1 MITRNRAESEKIKE
15 TDDLWEECIKYYEML
30 GDSEIE
36 PEVFD
41 FIYEYAQK
49 EAVSY
54 EDIIKT
60 IDRIDNWQNEE
71 FKEKLVNCIIQK
83 YKQDE
88 LYRKSKRLIQCRR
101 YK

>member
-1 MITRNRAESEKIKE
+1 MDIKE

-49 EAVSY
+49 EAVFLTDSF
-54 EDIIKT
+54 DIIHKK
-60 IDRIDNWQNEE
+60 NE
-71 FKEKLVNCIIQK
+71 
-83 YKQDE
+83 
-88 LYRKSKRLIQCRR
+88 S
-101 YK
+101 